1 MTWIYQGQVVEEL
14 PDDCV
19 GFVYIITN
27 TISGRKYIGKK
38 LSKFSKTTYKT
49 VKLKNGTK
57 KKKRIKSKIDSDWQ
71 TYWGSEEM
79 SIPYRSPLDNR
90 VHRYFPDFIAK
101 MRKSDGTTF
110 IRMIEVKPL
119 KQTVEPQR
127 PKDKKTTKKYIREVS
142 TYLVNRAKWDAAEA
156 LCKDKGWEFTKITE
170 EELFPRQPK

>member
-1 MTWIYQGQVVEEL
+1 MAYSGKFAPRNPSKYLGDPTNI
-14 PDDCV
+14 
-19 GFVYIITN
+19 VYR
-27 TISGRKYIGKK
+27 SLWERKVMVLLDENEDVI
-38 LSKFSKTTYKT
+38 
-49 VKLKNGTK
+49 N
-57 KKKRIKSKIDSDWQ
+57 
-71 TYWGSEEM
+71 WGSEEM